1 MDTSH
6 KKRLRVF
13 KNITRDLTPEII
25 EKIAEINNHTKAL
38 SACSASHFS
47 VFPNY
52 ENLKSRL
59 SGANLHT
66 PKGTQTSISTP
77 KPCTYQQSRCTI
89 SAYKPSDSYTPS
101 YIKNPTTTGFK
112 PENPSKS
119 ISFDSS
125 SEFFPGFSNNSPLLS
140 ISTQESSRE
149 EFEERRKPKKRP
161 LAPNEKDLYI
171 IKIQAI
177 KLNQDTRT
185 TIMIK
190 NIPNKYTQ
198 KMLLQA
204 IDKKFY
210 GTYDFLYLPIDF
222 KNRCN
227 VGYAFINFVDSKV
240 IPSFCQDFD
249 MKKWERFNSEKICEL
264 AYGRIQGFNDLV
276 QHFQN
281 SSVINQGDS
290 KVKPVIFG
298 KN

>member
-1 MDTSH
+1 MDTLH

-25 EKIAEINNHTKAL
+25 EKIAEISNHTKAL

-52 ENLKSRL
+52 ENMKSRL
-59 SGANLHT
+59 LGVTLHT
-66 PKGTQTSISTP
+66 PKGTQSSISAP
-77 KPCTYQQSRCTI
+77 RPCTSHQGHCTI

-101 YIKNPTTTGFK
+101 YIKNPAAMPFNLY

-125 SEFFPGFSNNSPLLS
+125 SDFFPGFSNNSPILS

-161 LAPNEKDLYI
+161 LGPNEKNLYI
-171 IKIQAI
+171 INIQAI
-177 KLNQDTRT
+177 NLNQDTRT

-222 KNRCN
+222 K
-227 VGYAFINFVDSKV
+227 V
-240 IPSFCQDFD
+240 IT
-249 MKKWERFNSEKICEL
+249 K
-264 AYGRIQGFNDLV
+264 
-276 QHFQN
+276 
-281 SSVINQGDS
+281 
-290 KVKPVIFG
+290 
-298 KN
+298 